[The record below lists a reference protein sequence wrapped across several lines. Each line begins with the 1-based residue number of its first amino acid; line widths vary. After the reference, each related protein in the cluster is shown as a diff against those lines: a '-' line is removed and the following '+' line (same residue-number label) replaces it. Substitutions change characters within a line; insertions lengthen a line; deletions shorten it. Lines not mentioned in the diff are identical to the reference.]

1 MNGWLAL
8 LAWNRETLMIGAL
21 AALAAAG
28 VIVSFGAWIMLLRE
42 RRRSR

>member
-1 MNGWLAL
+1 MDGWVAL
-8 LAWNRETLMIGAL
+8 LSWNRETLMIGAL

-28 VIVSFGAWIMLLRE
+28 VIVSFGAWVLLFRE